1 MIQKSLS
8 AISVALVL
16 TISWAGI
23 GNSQSNGHSSFLVFD
38 PYDAV
43 LCGAFGMLVGG
54 NSRDYLFSKKGSDEL
69 KYAESFM
76 TDFGNYLDKNEN
88 NGDFL
93 KGWWLIHFYEI
104 SSEYY
109 QQNETELSPYIQEAW
124 SELSGWMFEDSIL
137 SNNPQLYFIE
147 RVSEACVAAYEM
159 GQLEPL
165 NLESPYE
172 KKRK

>member
-8 AISVALVL
+8 AISVALVF

-43 LCGAFGMLVGG
+43 LCGAFGMLVGQ
-54 NSRDYLFSKKGSDEL
+54 NSRSFLLSEKGSDERL
-69 KYAESFM
+69 GAVSFM
-76 TDFGNYLDKNEN
+76 TDFGNYMDKNEN
-88 NGDFL
+88 NGDLL
-93 KGWWLIHFYEI
+93 KGYWLSDFYRI
-104 SSEYY
+104 SREYF
-109 QQNETELSPYIQEAW
+109 QQNATELSPYFQEAM
-124 SELSGWMFEDSIL
+124 SEISGWMYADPEL
-137 SNNPQLYFIE
+137 TNHLPQLYMIE

-159 GQLEPL
+159 GQLGPL

-172 KKRK
+172 